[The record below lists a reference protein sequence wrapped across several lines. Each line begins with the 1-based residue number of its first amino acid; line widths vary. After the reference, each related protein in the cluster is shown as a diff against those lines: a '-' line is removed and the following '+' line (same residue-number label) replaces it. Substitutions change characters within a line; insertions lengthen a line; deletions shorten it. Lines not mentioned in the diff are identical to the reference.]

1 MNMAKYKE
9 IFVELWAGDLRFKIA
24 VLAAVGFTAWGSWLA
39 VRDLV
44 APPKTPPPAA
54 SSGGPAAPGA
64 PGGGDPTKPP
74 VPAGAT
80 AGQSGGSAGG
90 GGVPP
95 ELAPKV
101 RPGKSLDGVVIQDGK
116 AGQGF
121 GTAPAAPQKQKE
133 GAKQ

>member
-9 IFVELWAGDLRFKIA
+9 VFVELWAGDLRFKIA
-24 VLAAVGFTAWGSWLA
+24 VLAAVGFTAWGSWMA

-44 APPKTPPPAA
+44 APPKTPPPPAA

-64 PGGGDPTKPP
+64 PGAPGVGGDPTKPP
-74 VPAGAT
+74 IPAGAT
-80 AGQSGGSAGG
+80 AGGG
-90 GGVPP
+90 GIPP

-121 GTAPAAPQKQKE
+121 GTAPAAPQKKE